1 MARCLVA
8 SLQRGVA
15 SWISL
20 TAAGEQSRL
29 PVTWGALNGDRAA
42 LSTYT
47 RRGLLY
53 QFVPSELDR
62 LGYFNVQS

>member
-8 SLQRGVA
+8 SLKRGVA

-20 TAAGEQSRL
+20 TAAGEQSHL
-29 PVTWGALNGDRAA
+29 PVTQGALNGDRAT

-62 LGYFNVQS
+62 LWCFNVQS